1 LEMQGLFLWA
11 CGQKVGLWDA
21 LSWRM
26 LSFDSER
33 RLAVSKQ
40 HKRSGAG
47 QQVGVGAAGDFARS
61 FWKPRG
67 DVAVEFLCSTD
78 QRAERRS
85 SREIIDDL
93 LARHGG
99 PLCEGK
105 LQLRVNHGNRF
116 DLAHIRQSERPAC
129 KPFVQ
134 KPKSPRVSSGWRLG
148 DDLLDL
154 RLFDDLKKG
163 GKNS

>member
-1 LEMQGLFLWA
+1 MAGLGDSLA
-11 CGQKVGLWDA
+11 PPGDA

-47 QQVGVGAAGDFARS
+47 QQVGVGVAGDFARS
-61 FWKPRG
+61 FRKLRG
-67 DVAVEFLCSTD
+67 DVAVEFRRSTD
-78 QRAERRS
+78 QRAESRS
-85 SREIIDDL
+85 PREIVDNL

-99 PLCEGK
+99 PLCESK

-116 DLAHIRQSERPAC
+116 DLTHIGQSERPAC

-134 KPKSPRVSSGWRLG
+134 KPKSPRVGSSWCFG

-154 RLFDDLKKG
+154 RIFDDLKEG